1 MKVAVIGAGSWGTA
15 IANVLGENGHNV
27 GLWARR
33 SSVVQSINADHV
45 NPRYLSDVLLSEN
58 VVATLSHQDA
68 VLRARA
74 ALVVTPSS
82 MVRGVARALA
92 DCVDQSFPVLICS
105 KGVEAETGLLSTQV
119 FTQEMGNPERFAVLS
134 GPNHAEEIIKGI
146 PAGTVIA
153 SECPD
158 TSQLF
163 QELLACSTL
172 RTYVSQDVKGVQLCG
187 AYKNIIAIAVGA
199 AYGLGFGDNTASLL
213 LTRGLAEM
221 SRLIAA
227 AGGDP
232 LTCLGLA
239 GTGDMVATC
248 MSRHS
253 RNRTFG
259 EKLAAGMTLD
269 EYKDQTHM
277 VVEGALACKTIQ
289 TLAERHHVELPIANI
304 VRGIVWEGQKME
316 DAAELLLNRELK
328 QEFYGL

>member
-15 IANVLGENGHNV
+15 LAQVLGENGHNV

-33 SSVVQSINADHV
+33 SEVVQSVNADHV
-45 NPRYLSDVLLSEN
+45 NPRYLSDVRLSDN

-82 MVRGVARALA
+82 MARGVARALA
-92 DCVDQSFPVLICS
+92 DCVDQDFPVCICS
-105 KGVEAETGLLSTQV
+105 KGVEAESGLLSTQV
-119 FTQEMGNPERFAVLS
+119 FAQEMGNPERFAVLS

-153 SECPD
+153 SESTD
-158 TSQLF
+158 TAQLF
-163 QELLACSTL
+163 QELLAGGTL
-172 RTYVSQDVKGVQLCG
+172 RTYVSNDVKGVQLCG

-259 EKLAAGMTLD
+259 EKLAGGMTL
-269 EYKDQTHM
+269 EQYKAETHM

-289 TLAERHHVELPIANI
+289 TLADRYHVELPIANI
-304 VRGIVWEGQKME
+304 VRGIVWEGERME
-316 DAAELLLNRELK
+316 DAAEQLLSRELK
-328 QEFYGL
+328 QEFYGI

>member
-15 IANVLGENGHNV
+15 LANVLGNNGHNV
-27 GLWARR
+27 GLWARK
-33 SSVVQSINADHV
+33 SEVVQGINADHV
-45 NPRYLSDVLLSEN
+45 NPRYLSDITLSEN

-82 MVRGVARALA
+82 MARGVARALA
-92 DCVDQSFPVLICS
+92 DCVDCDFPVLICS
-105 KGVEAETGLLSTQV
+105 KGVEAESGLLSTQV
-119 FTQEMGNPERFAVLS
+119 FAQEMGNPERFAVLS

-153 SECPD
+153 SECPE
-158 TSQLF
+158 TAQLF
-163 QELLACSTL
+163 QDLLACSAL
-172 RTYVSQDVKGVQLCG
+172 RTYVSEDVKGVQLCG

-199 AYGLGFGDNTASLL
+199 AYGLGYGDNTASLL

-227 AGGDP
+227 AGGSP
-232 LTCLGLA
+232 ITCLGLA
-239 GTGDMVATC
+239 GAGDMVATC

-269 EYKDQTHM
+269 QYKEQTHM
-277 VVEGALACKTIQ
+277 VVEGALACKTIH
-289 TLAERHHVELPIANI
+289 TLAQRYQVELPIANI
-304 VRGIVWEGQKME
+304 VRGIVWEGLAMT
-316 DAAELLLNRELK
+316 DAAEQLLTRGLK